1 MKKQIALV
9 LTVAAFL
16 ISACDNENPTNPAPP
31 YQPNSKPLPGNTTPL
46 PGNTSLEPVIYSV
59 YPSAGAPG
67 SIVAI
72 LGANFSPALSNNYV
86 TFGSTNAEITYV
98 GYGVLSVRVPNLP
111 EGDYEINVTADGQAR
126 RAAQMFTITNSQ
138 H

>member
-9 LTVAAFL
+9 LTLAAFL
-16 ISACDNENPTNPAPP
+16 ISACDPENPVSPRPTPSTQTNA
-31 YQPNSKPLPGNTTPL
+31 T
-46 PGNTSLEPVIYSV
+46 EPIIYSI

-67 SIVAI
+67 STLVI

-86 TFGSTNAEITYV
+86 MFGSTNAEITHV
-98 GYGVLSVRVPNLP
+98 GYGALGVRVPNLP
-111 EGDYEINVTADGQAR
+111 EGDYEINVTAEGQVR
-126 RAAQMFTITNSQ
+126 RAPQMFTINNSQ